1 MKISEVIQL
10 RNIKVGQVLNDKLGN
25 SWVFETT
32 LVSEAI
38 SLISQKTNSALAVL
52 DTKKMI
58 VGIVTEKDI
67 IGALHENG
75 TKALKQEINTV
86 MTKNPK
92 VADSNETCE
101 QVLVTMI
108 DKNFRNM
115 PITERGTFIGVVQ
128 TLEVAE
134 GKISELFL
142 ENTKLRK
149 LLSQFMDP
157 KNVLTPEDEV
167 SQIKVLF
174 EEKDVP
180 YVIVEEKSK
189 VKAVISDK
197 DIVKLLSSSDIDRS
211 TLKIK

>member
-52 DTKKMI
+52 DTKKSI

-86 MTKNPK
+86 MT
-92 VADSNETCE
+92 
-101 QVLVTMI
+101 
-108 DKNFRNM
+108 
-115 PITERGTFIGVVQ
+115 
-128 TLEVAE
+128 
-134 GKISELFL
+134 
-142 ENTKLRK
+142 
-149 LLSQFMDP
+149 
-157 KNVLTPEDEV
+157 
-167 SQIKVLF
+167 
-174 EEKDVP
+174 
-180 YVIVEEKSK
+180 
-189 VKAVISDK
+189 
-197 DIVKLLSSSDIDRS
+197 
-211 TLKIK
+211 

>member
-75 TKALKQEINTV
+75 TKALKQEINTI

-115 PITERGTFIGVVQ
+115 PITEGGTFIGVVQ

-189 VKAVISDK
+189 VKAVISEK